1 MRDVI
6 VPEGSPA
13 QFRTQVSGKPQPT
26 IQWLRDGLV
35 IPQSADFQVGILVG
49 MFAPSFFLYFF
60 LYLFIYL
67 FLSLFSV
74 FVGLVFHKVRC
85 DSPTLQADIWK
96 ILIITAVYFTH
107 ILPVIQSIKQ

>member
-35 IPQSADFQVGILVG
+35 IPQSADFQVGIHVG
-49 MFAPSFFLYFF
+49 MFAHFFLSFFLS
-60 LYLFIYL
+60 
-67 FLSLFSV
+67 LSLSFSFFPV
-74 FVGLVFHKVRC
+74 FVRLVFHKV
-85 DSPTLQADIWK
+85 K
-96 ILIITAVYFTH
+96 
-107 ILPVIQSIKQ
+107 